1 MMDFRL
7 ISKILSLILAIILT
21 GCATTVPVETR
32 EVISEKPARVVTGVE
47 LLKQRDFFVL
57 QGKRVGLVTNATGV
71 DWNLHST
78 VDLLFEADNV
88 NLVALYGPEHG
99 VRGAQTAG
107 EHVDF
112 YTDEHTGLPVYSL
125 YGKTRKP
132 TPEMLADVDV
142 LVYDIQGIGC
152 RSYTF
157 ISTLGVCM
165 EACAENGV
173 EFVVLDRP
181 NPLGGNR
188 VEGNLVEDGY
198 YSFVSQFPV
207 PYVFGLTVGEFA
219 RMLNGEKMLQ
229 NGIQCDLTVIPMEN
243 WRRGMTYEDT
253 GLEWV
258 PTSPHI
264 PHKYSPLYYVST
276 GVMGELGVISEGVG
290 YTAPFQLIGAEWVDA
305 DVVAAELNALALPG
319 IIFRP
324 VVYKP
329 YYGRDTGTYLG
340 GVQIHIIDPSEVNLL
355 SLQYRYLEA
364 LIKLYP
370 DKNPFMLAKDNR
382 LRMFDKVAGTN
393 KIRELFNQNYRYS
406 DIEDF
411 LNKDVDSFRKM
422 TKKYYLYN

>member
-1 MMDFRL
+1 MFNRL
-7 ISKILSLILAIILT
+7 ILKISGVVLAIFLS
-21 GCATTVPVETR
+21 GCAAIAPVGTGVKITE
-32 EVISEKPARVVTGVE
+32 EPARVVTGVE
-47 LLKQRDFFVL
+47 QLKRQDFTMLV
-57 QGKRVGLVTNATGV
+57 GKRVGLVTNATGV
-71 DWNLHST
+71 DWNLRST
-78 VDLLFEADNV
+78 VDLLYEANNV

-107 EHVDF
+107 EHVTF
-112 YTDEHTGLPVYSL
+112 YTDERTGLPVYSL

-132 TPEMLADVDV
+132 TPEMLQDVDV

-165 EACAENGV
+165 EACAENSV
-173 EFVVLDRP
+173 EFMVLDRP

-188 VEGNLVEDGY
+188 IEGNLVETGY
-198 YSFVSQFPV
+198 FSFVSQFPV
-207 PYVFGLTVGEFA
+207 PYVYGLTVGEFA
-219 RMLNGEKMLQ
+219 RMLNGEMMLED
-229 NGIQCDLTVIPMEN
+229 GIQCDLAVIPMKN
-243 WRRGMTYEDT
+243 WRRTMTYENT

-264 PHKYSPLYYVST
+264 PHKYSPLHYVSS

-290 YTAPFQLIGAEWVDA
+290 YTAPFQLIGAEWVDPDA
-305 DVVAAELNALALPG
+305 IAAELNALALPG

-329 YYGRDTGTYLG
+329 YYGRDMGTYLG
-340 GVQIHIIDPSEVNLL
+340 GVQVHIIDPAEVNLL

-370 DKNPFMLAKDNR
+370 DKNPFELAKQNR

-393 KIRELFNQNYRYS
+393 KVRELFNQNYRYS

-411 LNKDVDSFRKM
+411 LNKDVESFRERV
-422 TKKYYLYN
+422 KKYYLYN